1 MDYVNIKVLLDK
13 YWEGETSIAEET
25 TLREYFNQP
34 DIADDLKDIQPMF
47 QYFKAEKGL
56 RIQNEDFD
64 AQILAQIE
72 PTTIRPMRT
81 RSRIVSMITR
91 VAAVV
96 LLLLSVYIAYDQTQ
110 SDSGEMA
117 STELSLED
125 LTEEERLAFEQTK
138 FALAFVAS
146 KLNKGSRMAAKNVK
160 KVHKAADKALQDQ

>member
-1 MDYVNIKVLLDK
+1 MDYVKIKVLLDK

-25 TLREYFNQP
+25 SLREYFNQP
-34 DIADDLKDIQPMF
+34 DVADDLKDIQPMF

-72 PTTIRPMRT
+72 PTIIRPMRT

-91 VAAVV
+91 IAAVV
-96 LLLLSVYIAYDQTQ
+96 LLLLSVYITYDQTKPAPAVDNQ
-110 SDSGEMA
+110 
-117 STELSLED
+117 ELSLED
-125 LTEEERLAFEQTK
+125 LTDEERLAFEQTK

-146 KLNKGSRMAAKNVK
+146 KLNKGSKIAAKNVK
-160 KVHKAADKALQDQ
+160 KVHQATDKVFKVK